1 MLEKSPFARAL
12 TSIPE
17 VVGVTGAAGVGD
29 VFESA
34 EVLFSTGFSVWLGT
48 LWSLDVWGVEEDV
61 TELEAELCLADG
73 LVEDLIEL
81 LILELWEV
89 ELLASVEGL
98 ELQAASRKAEHKAV
112 AVNKISLLRFIIE
125 SPCQFII
132 NLLLDSRDVGLHRGH
147 LTPLKYIL

>member
-1 MLEKSPFARAL
+1 MLEKSPFAKAL

-34 EVLFSTGFSVWLGT
+34 EVLFSTGFSAWLEI

-73 LVEDLIEL
+73 LVEDLLEL

-89 ELLASVEGL
+89 ELLFTFVDGL
-98 ELQAASRKAEHKAV
+98 ELQAASRKAEQG
-112 AVNKISLLRFIIE
+112 SG
-125 SPCQFII
+125 CQ
-132 NLLLDSRDVGLHRGH
+132 
-147 LTPLKYIL
+147 

>member
-17 VVGVTGAAGVGD
+17 VGGVTGAAGVGD

-34 EVLFSTGFSVWLGT
+34 EVLFSTGFSAWLET
-48 LWSLDVWGVEEDV
+48 LWSLEGLVVEDAFAS
-61 TELEAELCLADG
+61 LEAELCLADD
-73 LVEDLIEL
+73 LVEDLLEL

-112 AVNKISLLRFIIE
+112 AVNKINLLRFIME
-125 SPCQFII
+125 SPC
-132 NLLLDSRDVGLHRGH
+132 L
-147 LTPLKYIL
+147 